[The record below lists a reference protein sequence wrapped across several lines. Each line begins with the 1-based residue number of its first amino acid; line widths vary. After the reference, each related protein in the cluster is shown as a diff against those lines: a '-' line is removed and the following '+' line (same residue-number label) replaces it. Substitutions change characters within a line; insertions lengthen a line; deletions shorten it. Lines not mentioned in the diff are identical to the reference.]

1 VSEEQEYVAGLAGS
15 AECPTTNRCLK
26 NREAAPARSGGREA
40 PAAPPPGKKKS
51 QARVMNE
58 NAAGNARPGQRN
70 TDDVK
75 QAVEEKG
82 KEEEGAEEEEGSG
95 GSGVSVKRRG
105 GRVHQRITFFGAHF
119 LEHASRERP
128 RRSVF
133 SSTTHLVAKK
143 RNCLGDGTLE
153 QMTVVRHS
161 LRYDVVAK
169 KMEGDAVK
177 KGKCNAGVQARLA
190 MQQEAMEE
198 VQFDEYE

>member
-26 NREAAPARSGGREA
+26 NKEAAPARSGGREA

-58 NAAGNARPGQRN
+58 NAAGNARPRQGN

-82 KEEEGAEEEEGSG
+82 KEEEGAEEEGSG

-190 MQQEAMEE
+190 MQQQAMEE